1 MVARHI
7 YILRRRMEGKTDY
20 RKRKS
25 ILLSR
30 SVFVAPRISGKNV
43 TVQFSKATLKGDYV
57 LASAHSR
64 ELYKVGW
71 KGSGKSLP
79 AAYLTG
85 LVAGLKALRAGVKE
99 ASLYAGLERYR
110 HGSRISAVLKG
121 VLDAGVSVP
130 ADTETLPDDG
140 RIKGEHISKYAA
152 ALSEQN
158 KELYSRRFSK
168 LLKNKLKPEDYPQH
182 FEEVRRKI
190 LKSYGVK

>member
-7 YILRRRMEGKTDY
+7 YILRRKIEGKTDY

-85 LVAGLKALRAGVKE
+85 LVAGLKALKAGVKE
-99 ASLYAGLERYR
+99 ASLYTGLERYR

-130 ADTETLPDDG
+130 ADIETLPDDG

-168 LLKNKLKPEDYPQH
+168 LLKNKLKPEDYPKH

>member
-85 LVAGLKALRAGVKE
+85 LVAGLKALKAGVKE

-130 ADTETLPDDG
+130 ADIETLPDDG

-158 KELYSRRFSK
+158 KELYSLRFSK